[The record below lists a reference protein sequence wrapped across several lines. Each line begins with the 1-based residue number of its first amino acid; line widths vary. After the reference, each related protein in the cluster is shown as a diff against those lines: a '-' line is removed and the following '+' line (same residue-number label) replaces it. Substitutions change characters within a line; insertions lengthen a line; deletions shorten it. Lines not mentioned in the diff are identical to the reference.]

1 ATITAPTSRTD
12 ETTPVT
18 LSSMMTDGMD
28 DDAPITYAW
37 SVTSSNGQTASGSSS
52 SLTFTPT
59 DDGTYTVSLT
69 GTDKDG
75 LQGTDSVTITVTTKA
90 PTATI
95 TGSPGSVQEGTAV
108 TLGSTVTDGVDN
120 DGPITYAWSVTS

>member
-1 ATITAPTSRTD
+1 MLGRTVRFD
-12 ETTPVT
+12 LYHYGT
-18 LSSMMTDGMD
+18 LFR
-28 DDAPITYAW
+28 AW

-59 DDGTYTVSLT
+59 DDGTYTVSST
-69 GTDKDG
+69 VKDKEG
-75 LQGTDSVTITVTTKA
+75 LEGTDSITITVTTKA

-108 TLGSTVTDGVDN
+108 TLGSTVTDGVD
-120 DGPITYAWSVTS
+120 